1 MLTDP
6 YRAGERP
13 FAPVFTLNDVLSGI
27 DVTQIHRASA
37 TSKPLKPPAADLA
50 ADRSSA
56 MGSSCECAWAA
67 ICSKT
72 IWTLTAANAET
83 LGKENNEKLGAL
95 YRSTREGNPRDL
107 TDEPGMDA
115 FDLDSHEGVEPE
127 GTEA

>member
-1 MLTDP
+1 LLTDP

-56 MGSSCECAWAA
+56 MGSSCECAW
-67 ICSKT
+67 
-72 IWTLTAANAET
+72 
-83 LGKENNEKLGAL
+83 GKENNEKLGAL